1 MWLVMNVT
9 EYDWVPISLK
19 NHNKIE
25 IQDTT
30 QETQKEKTKP
40 RWKNNTKRSE
50 QISSLQNTDKSRL
63 GQLGDFLLEII
74 RFF

>member
-1 MWLVMNVT
+1 MWQNVT
-9 EYDWVPISLK
+9 ECDWVSISLK

-30 QETQKEKTKP
+30 QETQEEKTKP

-50 QISSLQNTDKSRL
+50 QIWSLQNTDKSRL